1 MATSATVTKVAVYR
15 LASDDIHFSR
25 YLQSLSVSDGRWMVE
40 YDILLPVNLLQC
52 HFMIDQVSSVRMFMP
67 TLYLLK

>member
-1 MATSATVTKVAVYR
+1 
-15 LASDDIHFSR
+15 
-25 YLQSLSVSDGRWMVE
+25 MVE